1 MNGTAIHMQLFAH
14 ENVINT
20 KKSDM
25 AVNTLLSL
33 SEPHYPVHN
42 NPSWQIITNGT
53 GLAHAN
59 TQLLQTG
66 LLN

>member
-1 MNGTAIHMQLFAH
+1 MIHTYIHTCIQSKKHSKLGYEMNGTAIHMQLFAH

-42 NPSWQIITNGT
+42 NPS
-53 GLAHAN
+53 
-59 TQLLQTG
+59 
-66 LLN
+66 